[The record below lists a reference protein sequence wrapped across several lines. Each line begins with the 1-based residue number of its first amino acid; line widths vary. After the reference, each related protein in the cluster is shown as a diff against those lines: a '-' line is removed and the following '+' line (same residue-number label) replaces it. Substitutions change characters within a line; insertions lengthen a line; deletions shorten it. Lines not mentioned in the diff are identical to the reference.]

1 MRIGFTQSINLKE
14 VTVTELKTTE
24 AAEAAGTGESPGAAV
39 PETATADAKVTPV
52 GVAVGAGRQRVSLRR
67 VLPHR
72 VADAGMTTAEYA
84 VGTLAACGFA
94 GLLLKVLTSA
104 GMATLLRHL
113 VERALAV
120 AG

>member
-1 MRIGFTQSINLKE
+1 MDSRDGD
-14 VTVTELKTTE
+14 
-24 AAEAAGTGESPGAAV
+24 AGKLGVGVESRGGGESCEAV
-39 PETATADAKVTPV
+39 PDDDVTRS
-52 GVAVGAGRQRVSLRR
+52 GGGGGRERVSLRR
-67 VLPHR
+67 VLR
-72 VADAGMTTAEYA
+72 GEAADSGMTTAEYA

-104 GMATLLRHL
+104 GMGTVLRHL